1 MPGLGNVARERAG
14 AGIAAGIGL
23 LGEQTQLEGRRAVVL
38 PLRISNGDMFL
49 GGLSVGQI
57 NPLF

>member
-1 MPGLGNVARERAG
+1 MSRANVPAPGS
-14 AGIAAGIGL
+14 AGIGL

-49 GGLSVGQI
+49 GGLAVGQI